1 MGGDW
6 RGQAGQ
12 DQPPDVRAQARA
24 GVAAGASIPL
34 IVPDL
39 RQRRRNVLSAID
51 VVALGNGEARYIAL
65 GNSSAITVWNVR
77 QSPFLTYGIITQK
90 TAMLIIETAFSASGP
105 WSGWLNYNL
114 AAGVFETPYTLPSPY
129 NRNGFLLLQHPFLR
143 IEILDTASAAHTYTR
158 LAVTAW
164 HQERG

>member
-1 MGGDW
+1 MGDW

-24 GVAAGASIPL
+24 AVAAGASIPL
-34 IVPDL
+34 VVPSL
-39 RQRRRNVLSAID
+39 HHRRRNVLSGVD
-51 VVALGNGEARYIAL
+51 SVALGNGEARYIAQ
-65 GNSSAITVWNVR
+65 GNRSTVTLWDVR
-77 QSPFLTYGIITQK
+77 HSPFFTYGIITQK
-90 TAMLIIETAFSASGP
+90 TAMIIIETAFSTSGP

-129 NRNGFLLLQHPFLR
+129 NQNGFLLLNHPFLR
-143 IEILDTASAAHTYTR
+143 IEILDTAGAAHTYTR